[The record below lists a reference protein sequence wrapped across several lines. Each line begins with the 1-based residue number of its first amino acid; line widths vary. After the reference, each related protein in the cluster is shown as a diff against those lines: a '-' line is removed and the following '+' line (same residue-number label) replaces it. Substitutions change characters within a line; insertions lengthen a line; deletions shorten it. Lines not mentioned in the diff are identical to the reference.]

1 MGGTGMSVISYR
13 DAVTRAL
20 ADELAGDES
29 VILIGE
35 DVGAAGGVFK
45 ATAGLFDRFGG
56 DRVRDTP
63 ISEQAIV
70 GCVLGAAVTGLR
82 PVGEIM
88 FADFAGVCFD
98 QIANQLAKYR
108 YQSGGQRGV
117 PATLRMASGGGV
129 GFGAQHSQCV
139 ENWFLN
145 IPGIKLCLPATPA
158 DAYTLLRAAIRDDDP
173 VIVFEH
179 KALYPRTGELGDP
192 RSALPIGRAA
202 VVRAGN
208 DITVVAAQLMLHR
221 ALEAAEALA
230 AEGISCEVI
239 DPRSIAPLDVVTVLR
254 SLERTGRLA
263 CVQESPAAGSW
274 GQAVVAECVAGG
286 FELLDAPPLVVA
298 ADPVPVP
305 YAESLED
312 ATLPNVDRIVRELRG
327 LAGA

>member
-1 MGGTGMSVISYR
+1 MTAISYR
-13 DAVTRAL
+13 DAVTQAL
-20 ADELAGDES
+20 ADELAADDR

-45 ATAGLFDRFGG
+45 ATAGLFERFGG
-56 DRVRDTP
+56 ERVRDTP

-158 DAYTLLRAAIRDDDP
+158 DAYALLRAAIRDDDP

-192 RSALPIGRAA
+192 GAALPIGRAA
-202 VVRAGN
+202 IARRGA

-221 ALEAAEALA
+221 TLEAAERLA
-230 AEGISCEVI
+230 ADGISCEVI
-239 DPRSIAPLDVVTVLR
+239 DPRSIAPLDVATMLE
-254 SLERTGRLA
+254 SLGRTGRLA

-286 FELLDAPPLVVA
+286 FELLDAPPLIVA
-298 ADPVPVP
+298 ADAVPVP

-312 ATLPNVDRIVRELRG
+312 ATLPNVDRIARELRG
-327 LAGA
+327 LAHA

>member
-1 MGGTGMSVISYR
+1 MTAISYR
-13 DAVTRAL
+13 DAVTQAL
-20 ADELAGDES
+20 ADELAADER

-45 ATAGLFDRFGG
+45 ATAGLFERFGAA
-56 DRVRDTP
+56 RVRDTP

-179 KALYPRTGELGDP
+179 KALYPRTGELADP
-192 RSALPIGRAA
+192 GSALPIGRAA
-202 VVRAGN
+202 IARRGDHV
-208 DITVVAAQLMLHR
+208 TVVAAQLMLHR

-239 DPRSIAPLDVVTVLR
+239 DPRSIAPLDVTSVLE
-254 SLERTGRLA
+254 SLGRTGRLA
-263 CVQESPAAGSW
+263 CVQEAPAAGSW
-274 GQAVVAECVAGG
+274 GQAVVAECAAAG

-298 ADPVPVP
+298 ADAVPVP

-312 ATLPNVDRIVRELRG
+312 ATLPNVERIVRELRG
-327 LAGA
+327 LAHA

>member
-1 MGGTGMSVISYR
+1 MSAISYR

-20 ADELAGDES
+20 ADELAADER

-45 ATAGLFDRFGG
+45 ATAGLFERFGRE
-56 DRVRDTP
+56 RVRDTP

-108 YQSGGQRGV
+108 YQSGGQTSV

-158 DAYTLLRAAIRDDDP
+158 DAYALLRAAIRDDDP

-192 RSALPIGRAA
+192 GTALPIGRAA
-202 VVRAGN
+202 IARRGD

-221 ALEAAEALA
+221 ALEAAESL
-230 AEGISCEVI
+230 EPDGISCEVI
-239 DPRSIAPLDVVTVLR
+239 DPRSIAPLDVATILE
-254 SLERTGRLA
+254 SLGRTGRLA
-263 CVQESPAAGSW
+263 CVQESPAPGSW
-274 GQAVVAECVAGG
+274 GQAVVAECVASG
-286 FELLDAPPLVVA
+286 FELLDAPPLLVA
-298 ADPVPVP
+298 ADAVPVP

-312 ATLPNVDRIVRELRG
+312 ATLPNIDRIVRELRG
-327 LAGA
+327 LAHA

>member
-1 MGGTGMSVISYR
+1 MTAISYR
-13 DAVTRAL
+13 DAVTQAL
-20 ADELAGDES
+20 ADELAADER

-45 ATAGLFDRFGG
+45 ATAGLFERFGAA
-56 DRVRDTP
+56 RVRDTP

-158 DAYTLLRAAIRDDDP
+158 DAYALLRAAIRDDDP

-179 KALYPRTGELGDP
+179 KGLYPRTGELGDP
-192 RSALPIGRAA
+192 GAALPIGRAA
-202 VVRAGN
+202 IARRGEHV
-208 DITVVAAQLMLHR
+208 TVVAAQLMLHR
-221 ALEAAEALA
+221 TLEAAEALA
-230 AEGISCEVI
+230 ADGISCEVI
-239 DPRSIAPLDVVTVLR
+239 DPRSIAPLDVNTVLE
-254 SLERTGRLA
+254 SLGHTGRLA
-263 CVQESPAAGSW
+263 CVQEAPAAGSW
-274 GQAVVAECVAGG
+274 GQAVVAECVAAG

-298 ADPVPVP
+298 ADAVPVP

-312 ATLPNVDRIVRELRG
+312 ATLPSVERIVRELRG
-327 LAGA
+327 LTHA